1 MSRNMMM
8 GRIHSTKIRVL
19 QGNSNHGD
27 WVPASDVLPQADMN
41 GWAILIELP
50 YLADRRFNSNNE

>member
-1 MSRNMMM
+1 MM